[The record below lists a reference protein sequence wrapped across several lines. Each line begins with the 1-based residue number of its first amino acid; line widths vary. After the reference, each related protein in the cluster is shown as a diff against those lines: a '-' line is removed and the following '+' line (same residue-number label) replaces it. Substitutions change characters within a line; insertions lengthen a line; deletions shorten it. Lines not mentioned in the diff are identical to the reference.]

1 MNEKIR
7 RYFEDICEKIRNSP
21 GSVDTIFTSGTSIL
35 SENADQWIGFGVSNV
50 SEIYSHLDSII
61 QETNQN
67 HQKPRAGVFQDLLP
81 ILEDLAYHSAVFGIY
96 FFSIEDILQQNI
108 TKNGSS
114 RIGSSSNQGNVMHIA
129 IEMPDNPEEIK
140 NQFLGDMISEAR
152 QAITAFEIVFS
163 SNVRDYPRQLLNL
176 YELRR
181 LLLSLEIRACYLKE
195 LWWRLM

>member
-7 RYFEDICEKIRNSP
+7 KYFEDICEKIRNSP

-35 SENADQWIGFGVSNV
+35 AENADQWIGFGVSNV
-50 SEIYSHLDSII
+50 SEIYSHLNNIV
-61 QETNQN
+61 QGANQN
-67 HQKPRAGVFQDLLP
+67 HPNPPAGVFENLLP

-108 TKNGSS
+108 TKDGFS
-114 RIGSSSNQGNVMHIA
+114 RIGSLKKHDRVMHIA
-129 IEMPDNPEEIK
+129 IEMPDNPKEIE
-140 NQFLGDMISEAR
+140 NQFLSDMISEAR
-152 QAITAFEIVFS
+152 QAITALEIVFS
-163 SNVRDYPRQLLNL
+163 SNTHDYPRQLLNL

-195 LWWRLM
+195 LWWQ